1 MTSAPSPLAWLP
13 LALSVL
19 ALLTAAYAAWTA
31 QQAKVMA
38 TPTREMRRL
47 AETLA
52 QPQGEQLLAQL
63 LSQVQA
69 ADGRLRELES
79 AREQIKAQLKNAV
92 QKIGL
97 RRFNSETGLGG
108 NLSFA
113 LVMLDQRNHGL
124 MITSIHSLESNRT
137 FLRAIVNGGTDL
149 PMMPEEQEALAQAL
163 AS

>member
-1 MTSAPSPLAWLP
+1 MQWVPIAV
-13 LALSVL
+13 SVVSL
-19 ALLTAAYAAWTA
+19 VVAAWA
-31 QQAKVMA
+31 LWQANRARVMA

-52 QPQGEQLLAQL
+52 QPQGAELLANLLAQ
-63 LSQVQA
+63 VQTA
-69 ADGRLRELES
+69 EGRLRELES
-79 AREQIKAQLKNAV
+79 AREQIKAQLKGAV

-113 LVMLDQRNHGL
+113 LVMLDARNHGL
-124 MITSIHSLESNRT
+124 MLTSIHSLESGRI
-137 FLRAIVNGGTDL
+137 FLRAIINGGTDL

-163 AS
+163 AA

>member
-1 MTSAPSPLAWLP
+1 MTGPLQWLP
-13 LALSVL
+13 LVLSAL
-19 ALLTAAYAAWTA
+19 ALALGGVAVWLANR
-31 QQAKVMA
+31 AKVMA
-38 TPTREMRRL
+38 TPTPEMRRL
-47 AETLA
+47 AEGLSRPEGA
-52 QPQGEQLLAQL
+52 QLLSQL

-69 ADGRLRELES
+69 QEGRLRDLES
-79 AREQIKAQLKNAV
+79 AREQLKAQLKGAV

-113 LVMLDQRNHGL
+113 LVMLDARNHGL

-137 FLRAIVNGGTDL
+137 FLRAIINGGTDL

-163 AS
+163 AV